1 MPVEQSTKFELII
14 NLKTAREL
22 RLDVP
27 RTLVALANEVIESMT
42 AVGNIADLIVVV
54 ANDADEAIADLN
66 SG

>member
-1 MPVEQSTKFELII
+1 
-14 NLKTAREL
+14 
-22 RLDVP
+22 
-27 RTLVALANEVIESMT
+27 MT